1 MQAGSIPGK
10 EYGLSAGEF
19 ASACFG
25 LCVYLINY
33 TMVKTV
39 AMAISDSDR
48 TLLERNKLFRD
59 ISFKSVEPALQGCQI
74 IALKSGATLLGI
86 GQKNASLYLVLDG
99 ELHVYLNGH
108 GLPVHAALGSG
119 ECVGELSLIDG
130 ENTAAL
136 VIAARDTRLLAV
148 PHDLVW
154 SLVEMSNGIARNLL
168 SILAG
173 RIRNS
178 NLLQMTTPEPS
189 LEFEAAANVD
199 ALTGFHNKNWMNEV
213 FHRMALRCERSGMPL
228 FMLVVDIDHFKDF
241 VDRHGHLAGDSVL
254 KGVGRIMAINLRPHD
269 LLAYMGGDRFA
280 VLLPER
286 SSDLAMKMAE
296 RLREA
301 VVAPVLRFGK
311 GSAPQAASAT
321 QTIQEEHV
329 AVSLGVSEVQHGDT
343 LDSVLEAA
351 AEALQQAKT
360 DGRNRVKM
368 AAARS

>member
-33 TMVKTV
+33 TMVKIATMTV
-39 AMAISDSDR
+39 SNR
-48 TLLERNKLFRD
+48 TLLERSKLFRN
-59 ISFKSVEPALQGCQI
+59 ISLESVEHILKECQVI
-74 IALKSGATLLGI
+74 TLKSGATLLEV
-86 GQKNASLYLVLDG
+86 GQKNNSLYLVLDG
-99 ELHVYLNGH
+99 ELRVYLSGRD
-108 GLPVHAALGSG
+108 LSVHAVLGPG

-130 ENTAAL
+130 RGSAAL
-136 VIAARDTRLLAV
+136 VMAAQDTRMLVV
-148 PHDLVW
+148 PHELVW
-154 SLVEMSNGIARNLL
+154 AMVDSSNGIARNLL
-168 SILAG
+168 AILAG
-173 RIRNS
+173 RIRND
-178 NLLQMTTPEPS
+178 NLLQVTTYEPS
-189 LEFEAAANVD
+189 LVFEMATHID
-199 ALTGFHNKNWMNEV
+199 TLTGLHNKSWMGEA
-213 FHRMALRCERSGMPL
+213 FQRMAQRCERNGMPL
-228 FMLVVDIDHFKDF
+228 FLLVVDIDRFKNFNDSY
-241 VDRHGHLAGDSVL
+241 GHLAGDSVL
-254 KGVGRIMAINLRPHD
+254 KFVARIMATNLRPHD
-269 LLAYMGGDRFA
+269 LLGYLGGDRFA
-280 VLLPER
+280 ILLAER
-286 SSDLAMKMAE
+286 SSDGAMKMAE

-311 GSAPQAASAT
+311 GSTPQAASAT